1 MAVFDPKSLA
11 SGVYNPVASP
21 NQNLK
26 PSTSVAMASPG
37 IYAASMKTGLTSDES
52 TMIEGWAVIHNKH
65 KELMGMGNAQA
76 DAAYKKLDE
85 NTRGLLDAYYGINYA
100 RRPEGGI
107 FSTATGNKIL
117 GGQGNDGYSLG
128 DLAKSPFRAVLAA
141 GEGYGRGINAPGR
154 QIQLAATG
162 QEVKINE
169 SFSNEAIFN
178 PEYTQPLIEK
188 YGPQKSFVATSLLKG
203 MTPGEII
210 EAWGPNDADM
220 LMAVGEIFDDTPEFH
235 SMLSEFEQA
244 QLSPGR
250 TMAHQQFQDLNIKP
264 EDHPWLWKT
273 FSGSGDLAYQLLI
286 DPMTYAT
293 FGLGPLARMG
303 ITKSGKTAQLLKGTR
318 SVTEHFADP
327 KVKEFWTGFSKQL
340 GDYGDAVKAKD
351 TAKATELRMTMKS
364 QYPEYANDGI
374 IELFTK
380 GKIDPLTNQTVGPI
394 RDVESAQSF
403 FEAANMTSLLARG
416 RVSGIKFQ
424 REGIAMMQ
432 RGRNIKTGIRL
443 KTREVLKGRDSFDNL
458 DTDTLD
464 NLANQLAEAGARVD
478 GNFDF
483 AEINKTIDSNRK
495 KGINGWLDRMSA
507 RHPGYKE
514 IYTSDEKYLDTLDL
528 VREQAFLAIGDKRMA
543 ETIAIK
549 FSNSTQAERIALR
562 KSLDELTMR
571 KVGMDKV
578 AGGERKIREILDSKY
593 GVKGSMSAADELRL
607 PARATATGE
616 IGTTVRVEGTL
627 LPFQNTSALGSLPW
641 NEIKH
646 FMAGK
651 TFDEVA
657 QLGAEGTSKTDKA
670 KILPEIIGGAFNHR
684 VTDLA
689 MDVWSAFTLAPRL
702 GIRTAIDELTFL
714 TMYASTGLARELLM
728 AKSAQNVLTAAT
740 GSKAGVGPVKNSI
753 QAVVSKFPG
762 INVGAIRKIA
772 PEEKLAIKNNY
783 DEMYKRGEIE
793 LHEVQERYQS
803 DILDMA
809 IDRVGGRFL
818 GKLTDDRKNWLKQAA
833 VGNIRILE
841 NASAASL
848 ADVVSSRAG
857 AVLPEASL
865 LTDSHL
871 TTALKEFEIP
881 GRLGKGVDIGETYE
895 LAKDLEANKLYLAM
909 FHNFV
914 TAFATKPYKLSNGER
929 LSPASLFITHNGLKT
944 GEDWAAAK
952 SQFMQKIGFGDTGN
966 GTFELI
972 DEDLARSFLEQ
983 SRQNLD
989 DGRTINQIAS
999 DFADAS
1005 FAELTHRFH
1014 GSAED
1019 INEAF
1024 VDYFKTQAN
1033 ADGTPMPAYAVASDI
1048 SFEKYRELVGDFT
1061 VKDGVRTA
1069 IDFGPKT
1076 AKAEV
1081 WIRKYGLDK
1090 MFSVMTRTTD
1100 DLFRQPVVHAHYF
1113 MYRKQYAQFE
1123 SQYSDQIFK
1132 SLEDDAI
1139 ANNRVFDAEKA
1150 RKRADHMSARFFT
1163 ENAMEDAVHHTLKYS
1178 DNPEIRS
1185 VFAVNVR
1192 TVGRFYRAVEDFHRR
1207 MYRLVG
1213 EHGLD
1218 AVYRARLI
1226 QQGLASVGTMHKDE
1240 DGQLYLV
1247 MPMDDAVF
1255 QAVDSTLSQLPG
1267 WKGSGVNQ
1275 PLFSDITF
1283 KLSAGNPSFQDDAGV
1298 PYLAGPVASL
1308 SVMGVKAFLG
1318 MFDGTKNF
1326 AEDVDNYALGN
1337 LGDNVN
1343 IKTAIVPR
1351 SLQLAYSVMAGD
1363 EKDQHEVSAA
1373 MMAIS
1378 YYQANGMGVYP
1389 EDYINPDG
1397 TKNEDEYLKALRQ
1410 YQEDVQLTAH
1420 NIIVLRNFL
1429 GLVSPIGPQLR
1440 DTKDLPTYL
1449 KDVGITSMS
1458 SSFYETLDEV
1468 ERFYPAADDHYELA
1482 LGVWTGK
1489 NRGKLAYIPSRNES
1503 SVAATYSKDMQ
1514 DWVLENNDAVEKYG
1528 NAAIMF
1534 APKIG
1539 DFSPGVYNWAK
1550 GAELINQKDIKEY
1563 LDEVTMQDSVNK
1575 YFELDDEET
1584 AQIQGTPL
1592 ADDRRSIIMR
1602 FEERKR
1608 LMKISTPILESRVA
1622 NMADNEE
1629 KTRFLNNVYLAAND
1643 ENVNIAPEVRESVNN
1658 AYDVYN
1664 NFLNQIERDEV
1675 RLASN
1680 SAAIK
1685 RHYKEQAML
1694 ELFELAKSDE
1704 SGAVK
1709 ELIRNSLRGLM
1720 NAKSRDAQNTIN

>member
-1 MAVFDPKSLA
+1 M
-11 SGVYNPVASP
+11 
-21 NQNLK
+21 
-26 PSTSVAMASPG
+26 
-37 IYAASMKTGLTSDES
+37 
-52 TMIEGWAVIHNKH
+52 
-65 KELMGMGNAQA
+65 
-76 DAAYKKLDE
+76 
-85 NTRGLLDAYYGINYA
+85 
-100 RRPEGGI
+100 
-107 FSTATGNKIL
+107 
-117 GGQGNDGYSLG
+117 
-128 DLAKSPFRAVLAA
+128 
-141 GEGYGRGINAPGR
+141 
-154 QIQLAATG
+154 
-162 QEVKINE
+162 
-169 SFSNEAIFN
+169 
-178 PEYTQPLIEK
+178 
-188 YGPQKSFVATSLLKG
+188 
-203 MTPGEII
+203 
-210 EAWGPNDADM
+210 
-220 LMAVGEIFDDTPEFH
+220 
-235 SMLSEFEQA
+235 
-244 QLSPGR
+244 
-250 TMAHQQFQDLNIKP
+250 
-264 EDHPWLWKT
+264 
-273 FSGSGDLAYQLLI
+273 
-286 DPMTYAT
+286 
-293 FGLGPLARMG
+293 
-303 ITKSGKTAQLLKGTR
+303 
-318 SVTEHFADP
+318 
-327 KVKEFWTGFSKQL
+327 
-340 GDYGDAVKAKD
+340 
-351 TAKATELRMTMKS
+351 
-364 QYPEYANDGI
+364 
-374 IELFTK
+374 
-380 GKIDPLTNQTVGPI
+380 
-394 RDVESAQSF
+394 
-403 FEAANMTSLLARG
+403 
-416 RVSGIKFQ
+416 
-424 REGIAMMQ
+424 
-432 RGRNIKTGIRL
+432 
-443 KTREVLKGRDSFDNL
+443 
-458 DTDTLD
+458 
-464 NLANQLAEAGARVD
+464 
-478 GNFDF
+478 
-483 AEINKTIDSNRK
+483 
-495 KGINGWLDRMSA
+495 
-507 RHPGYKE
+507 
-514 IYTSDEKYLDTLDL
+514 
-528 VREQAFLAIGDKRMA
+528 
-543 ETIAIK
+543 
-549 FSNSTQAERIALR
+549 
-562 KSLDELTMR
+562 
-571 KVGMDKV
+571 
-578 AGGERKIREILDSKY
+578 
-593 GVKGSMSAADELRL
+593 
-607 PARATATGE
+607 
-616 IGTTVRVEGTL
+616 
-627 LPFQNTSALGSLPW
+627 
-641 NEIKH
+641 
-646 FMAGK
+646 
-651 TFDEVA
+651 
-657 QLGAEGTSKTDKA
+657 
-670 KILPEIIGGAFNHR
+670 
-684 VTDLA
+684 
-689 MDVWSAFTLAPRL
+689 
-702 GIRTAIDELTFL
+702 
-714 TMYASTGLARELLM
+714 
-728 AKSAQNVLTAAT
+728 
-740 GSKAGVGPVKNSI
+740 
-753 QAVVSKFPG
+753 
-762 INVGAIRKIA
+762 
-772 PEEKLAIKNNY
+772 
-783 DEMYKRGEIE
+783 
-793 LHEVQERYQS
+793 
-803 DILDMA
+803 
-809 IDRVGGRFL
+809 
-818 GKLTDDRKNWLKQAA
+818 WLKQAA
-833 VGNIRILE
+833 IGNMRILE
-841 NASAASL
+841 DASAASL
-848 ADVVSSRAG
+848 ADVVSSKAG

-871 TTALKEFEIP
+871 TVALNEFKVE

-909 FHNFV
+909 FHNFI

-929 LSPASLFITHNGLKT
+929 LSPAGLFIKYDGLKSS
-944 GEDWAAAK
+944 EDWAAAK
-952 SQFMQKIGFGDTGN
+952 SEFMQKIGFGDTGN
-966 GTFELI
+966 GTFDLI
-972 DEDLARSFLEQ
+972 DEDLARNFLEQ

-989 DGRTINQIAS
+989 DGRPIVQIAS

-1005 FAELTHRFH
+1005 FSELTHRFH

-1024 VDYFKTQAN
+1024 VDYFKSQAN

-1061 VKDGVRTA
+1061 VKDSIRTA

-1226 QQGLASVGTMHKDE
+1226 QQGLAAVGTMHKDE

-1255 QAVDSTLSQLPG
+1255 HAVDSTLSQLPG
-1267 WKGSGVNQ
+1267 WKGSGVSQ

-1298 PYLAGPVASL
+1298 PYLSGPVASL

-1318 MFDGTKNF
+1318 MFDGTRDLS
-1326 AEDVDNYALGN
+1326 EDIDNYALGN
-1337 LGDNVN
+1337 IGDNVSL
-1343 IKTAIVPR
+1343 KTAIVPR
-1351 SLQLAYSVMAGD
+1351 SLQLSYSLMAND

-1373 MMAIS
+1373 MQAIS
-1378 YYQANGMGVYP
+1378 YYQANGMGIYP

-1397 TKNEDEYLKALRQ
+1397 TKNEAEYLKALQQ

-1420 NIIVLRNFL
+1420 NIMVLRNFL

-1482 LGVWTGK
+1482 LGVWTGQ
-1489 NRGKLAYIPSRNES
+1489 NRGKLAYIPSRNEQ
-1503 SVAATYSKDMQ
+1503 SVVATYSTDMQ
-1514 DWVLENNDAVEKYG
+1514 DWVLDNNDAVEKYG
-1528 NAAIMF
+1528 AAAVMF

-1563 LDEVTMQDSVNK
+1563 LDEVTLQDSVNR

-1584 AQIQGTPL
+1584 NQIKGTPL
-1592 ADDRRSIIMR
+1592 PDDRRSIIMR

-1608 LMKISTPILESRVA
+1608 LMKISTPMLESRVS
-1622 NMADNEE
+1622 NMANNEE

-1643 ENVNIAPEVRESVNN
+1643 QNVNIDPKTRESVNT
-1658 AYDVYN
+1658 AYNIYN
-1664 NFLNQIERDEV
+1664 NFLNQIERDEI

-1694 ELFELAKSDE
+1694 ELLELSKQDE